1 MKIEFKLNNYA
12 KEFIKTAIK
21 KQNFVSPIDEYKV
34 KRAVNKWCAENNT
47 KIYFIKKKNNKLKS
61 FAIMNEENDDPF
73 NLHTSPY
80 VLDYIY
86 TFKKKRRKGYA
97 LQLINHIRLREQIT
111 TFCSTDP
118 SKKLF
123 LKAKYKFYGHDTITG
138 NTQIYRYP

>member
-1 MKIEFKLNNYA
+1 MKIKFKLDNNA
-12 KEFIKTAIK
+12 KDFIKQTIK
-21 KQNFVSPIDEYKV
+21 KQKFVSPIDEYKV
-34 KRAVNKWCAENNT
+34 KRAVNKWCDENNT
-47 KIYFIKKKNNKLKS
+47 KIYFIKKKDKIKS
-61 FAIMNEENDDPF
+61 FALMHEEDDDPF

-97 LQLINHIRLREQIT
+97 LELINHIRLREQIT
-111 TFCSTDP
+111 TFCSTES

-123 LKAKYKFYGHDTITG
+123 IKAKYKFYGHDTITG